1 MADALT
7 LALIG
12 IYFVVLILIGNWAS
26 KKIHNTEDYILAGRS
41 LGFWVF
47 TILIVCSICSGM
59 TLLGVSGFGY
69 TSGWPGIWEQ
79 IAVPL
84 AAAFCIIFFGVK
96 LNAVGKERGYL
107 TVQDYLADR
116 FESPRAL
123 RGLSAVAGIVVSLI
137 YLVGQYAAIS
147 IVLVWL
153 FAIPHWQAL
162 LIAGVIITAYTVV
175 GGLYA
180 VSWTTLFQGGI
191 LILGVL
197 LMAPPVIMSAGGLDH
212 INTVIAGID
221 PNFVEPWFPSPAYA
235 AYAYATPEFLVSFGI
250 LLMVGLACAPHV
262 INNVLAAKEA
272 RYFKWAPLVAFAIY
286 AVVMFLVKFTGFA
299 VRSLVEEGTIVL
311 PDAVNAQ
318 DYSFILGVEYAM
330 PNVAFWAFFAVIV
343 LAAVMSTTDRLMLT
357 VGTSFAWDIYKNI
370 FRPSATDKEVLL
382 VSKVA
387 IVLGAGGTLLLAIN
401 PPEMLAFLIWMGIGV
416 MLATFAVPLLAGLY
430 WRGATGEGAIAS
442 MAVGLAASG
451 IFGYW
456 HQFVAKLPVH
466 FSLYALILSVV
477 AMVVVSL
484 LSARSSSDVLD
495 GTRTGWFIQS
505 PGSAPRAGTPGET
518 WLVDQDSPRQQ

>member
-1 MADALT
+1 MADILAFVLIALYFFV
-7 LALIG
+7 LIG
-12 IYFVVLILIGNWAS
+12 IGNWAS

-69 TSGWPGIWEQ
+69 NSGWPGIWEQ
-79 IAVPL
+79 IFVPL

-96 LNAVGKERGYL
+96 LQAIGKERGYL

-123 RGLSAVAGIVVSLI
+123 RALSAVSGIIVSLI

-147 IVLVWL
+147 IVIVWL
-153 FAIPHWQAL
+153 FGIPHWQAL

-191 LILGVL
+191 LIFGVL
-197 LMAPPVIMSAGGLDH
+197 LMAPFVVMSAGGLTH

-262 INNVLAAKEA
+262 VNNVLAAKEA

-299 VRSLVEEGTIVL
+299 VRSLVEEGKLVL
-311 PDAVNAQ
+311 PNAVNAQ
-318 DYSFILGVEYAM
+318 DYSFILGVEHAM
-330 PNVAFWAFFAVIV
+330 PNVAFWALFAVIV

-401 PPEMLAFLIWMGIGV
+401 PPEMLAWLIWMGIGV

-442 MAVGLAASG
+442 MATGLVAAG
-451 IFGYW
+451 IFGYYSK
-456 HQFVAKLPVH
+456 FVGSLPVH
-466 FSLYALILSVV
+466 FSLYALVLSLV

-484 LSARSSSDVLD
+484 LTARSSADVLD

-505 PGSAPRAGTPGET
+505 PGSAPRPGAPGAT
-518 WLVDQDSPRQQ
+518 RLADKDSPRRQ

>member
-1 MADALT
+1 MADLIT
-7 LALIG
+7 FALIG
-12 IYFVVLILIGNWAS
+12 LYFAVLIGIGNWAS

-79 IAVPL
+79 IFVPL
-84 AAAFCIIFFGVK
+84 AAAFCIILFGVK
-96 LNAVGKERGYL
+96 LNAIGKERGYL
-107 TVQDYLADR
+107 TVQDYLAER

-123 RGLSAVAGIVVSLI
+123 RALSAVSGIIVSLI

-153 FAIPHWQAL
+153 FGIPHWEAL
-162 LIAGVIITAYTVV
+162 LISGVIITAYTVV

-180 VSWTTLFQGGI
+180 VSVTTLFQGGI
-191 LILGVL
+191 LIFGVL
-197 LMAPPVIMSAGGLDH
+197 LMAPFVIASAGGLAH
-212 INTVIAGID
+212 IDTVLAGVD

-235 AYAYATPEFLVSFGI
+235 PYAYATPEFLVSFGI

-262 INNVLAAKEA
+262 VNNVLAAKEA

-299 VRSLVEEGTIVL
+299 VRSLVEEGKLVL
-311 PDAVNAQ
+311 PNAVNAQ
-318 DYSFILGVEYAM
+318 DFAFISGVEYAM
-330 PNVAFWAFFAVIV
+330 PNVALWALFAVIV

-357 VGTSFAWDIYKNI
+357 IGTMFAWDIYKNI
-370 FRPSATDKEVLL
+370 FRPSAPDSEVLL
-382 VSKVA
+382 VSKIAVVA
-387 IVLGAGGTLLLAIN
+387 GAGGTLLLAIN
-401 PPEMLAFLIWMGIGV
+401 PPPMLAWLIWMGIGV

-430 WRGATGEGAIAS
+430 WRGATGQGAIAS
-442 MAVGLAASG
+442 MAVGLVGAAA
-451 IFGYW
+451 FGYW

-466 FSLYALILSVV
+466 FSLYALVLSAL

-484 LSARSSSDVLD
+484 LTSRSSPATLD

-505 PGSAPRAGTPGET
+505 PGNAPRPSTPGDSL
-518 WLVDQDSPRQQ
+518 LVERDSHR

>member
-1 MADALT
+1 MADIATLVLIALYFIV
-7 LALIG
+7 LIG
-12 IYFVVLILIGNWAS
+12 IGNWAS

-79 IAVPL
+79 IFVPL
-84 AAAFCIIFFGVK
+84 AASFCIIFFGVK
-96 LNAVGKERGYL
+96 LNAIGKERGYL
-107 TVQDYLADR
+107 TVQDYLAER

-123 RGLSAVAGIVVSLI
+123 RGLSAISGIVVSLI

-153 FAIPHWQAL
+153 FGIPHWQAL

-197 LMAPPVIMSAGGLDH
+197 LMAPPVIMSAGGLEH
-212 INTVIAGID
+212 INTVLTGID
-221 PNFVEPWFPSPAYA
+221 PNFVEPWYPTAYA
-235 AYAYATPEFLVSFGI
+235 SYAYTTPEFLFSFAI

-272 RYFKWAPLVAFAIY
+272 RYFKWSPLVAFAIY
-286 AVVMFLVKFTGFA
+286 AVIMFLVKFTGFA
-299 VRSLVEEGTIVL
+299 VRSLVEEETLVL
-311 PDAVNAQ
+311 PDSVNAQ
-318 DYSFILGVEYAM
+318 DFAFIAGVEYAI
-330 PNVAFWAFFAVIV
+330 PNVALWAFFAVIV

-357 VGTSFAWDIYKNI
+357 VGTSFAWDVYKNI
-370 FRPSATDKEVLL
+370 LRPSASDREVLL

-387 IVLGAGGTLLLAIN
+387 IVLGAGGTLILAIN
-401 PPEMLAFLIWMGIGV
+401 PPD
-416 MLATFAVPLLAGLY
+416 
-430 WRGATGEGAIAS
+430 R
-442 MAVGLAASG
+442 
-451 IFGYW
+451 
-456 HQFVAKLPVH
+456 K
-466 FSLYALILSVV
+466 SVV
-477 AMVVVSL
+477 
-484 LSARSSSDVLD
+484 
-495 GTRTGWFIQS
+495 
-505 PGSAPRAGTPGET
+505 
-518 WLVDQDSPRQQ
+518 

>member
-1 MADALT
+1 MADLVTFILIALYFIV
-7 LALIG
+7 LIG
-12 IYFVVLILIGNWAS
+12 IGNWAS

-79 IAVPL
+79 IFVPL
-84 AAAFCIIFFGVK
+84 AASFCLIFFGVK
-96 LNAVGKERGYL
+96 LHAIGKERGYM

-123 RGLSAVAGIVVSLI
+123 RGLSAIAGIVVSLI

-153 FAIPHWQAL
+153 FGIPHWQAL
-162 LIAGVIITAYTVV
+162 LVSGIIITAYTVV

-191 LILGVL
+191 LIFGVL
-197 LMAPPVIMSAGGLDH
+197 LMAPFVIASAGGLDH
-212 INTVIAGID
+212 INTVLAGVD

-235 AYAYATPEFLVSFGI
+235 SYAYATPEFLVSFGI

-272 RYFKWAPLVAFAIY
+272 RYFKWAPLIAFAIY

-299 VRSLVEEGTIVL
+299 VRSLVEEGKLVL
-311 PDAVNAQ
+311 PNAVNAQ
-318 DYSFILGVEYAM
+318 DYSFIVGVEHAM
-330 PNVAFWAFFAVIV
+330 PNVAFWALFAVIV

-370 FRPSATDKEVLL
+370 LRPSATEKEVLL
-382 VSKVA
+382 VSKIA

-401 PPEMLAFLIWMGIGV
+401 PPEMLAWLIWMGIGV

-430 WRGATGEGAIAS
+430 WRGATGQGAIAS
-442 MAVGLAASG
+442 MAVGLVGAAA
-451 IFGYW
+451 FGYW
-456 HQFVAKLPVH
+456 HQFVAKLPMH
-466 FSLYALILSVV
+466 FSIYALVLSVL
-477 AMVVVSL
+477 AMVFVSL
-484 LSARSSSDVLD
+484 LTSRSSPTTLD

-505 PGSAPRAGTPGET
+505 PGNASRPSTPGDSL
-518 WLVDQDSPRQQ
+518 LVERDSHR

>member
-1 MADALT
+1 MADLIT
-7 LALIG
+7 FALIG
-12 IYFVVLILIGNWAS
+12 VYFAVLIGIGNWAS

-69 TSGWPGIWEQ
+69 NSGWPGIWEQ
-79 IAVPL
+79 IFVPL

-96 LNAVGKERGYL
+96 LQAIGKERGYL

-123 RGLSAVAGIVVSLI
+123 RALSAVSGIIVSLI

-147 IVLVWL
+147 IVIVWL
-153 FAIPHWQAL
+153 FGIPHWQAL

-191 LILGVL
+191 LIFGVL
-197 LMAPPVIMSAGGLDH
+197 LMAPFVVMSAGGLTH

-262 INNVLAAKEA
+262 VNNVLAAKEA

-299 VRSLVEEGTIVL
+299 VRSLVEEGKLVL
-311 PDAVNAQ
+311 PNAVNAQ
-318 DYSFILGVEYAM
+318 DYSFILGVEHAM
-330 PNVAFWAFFAVIV
+330 PNVAFWALFAVIV

-401 PPEMLAFLIWMGIGV
+401 PPEMLAWLIWMGIGV

-442 MAVGLAASG
+442 MATGLVAAG
-451 IFGYW
+451 IFGYYSK
-456 HQFVAKLPVH
+456 FVGSLPVH
-466 FSLYALILSVV
+466 FSLYALVLSLV

-484 LSARSSSDVLD
+484 LTARSSADVLD

-505 PGSAPRAGTPGET
+505 PGSAPRPGAPGAT
-518 WLVDQDSPRQQ
+518 RLADKDSPRRQ

>member
-250 LLMVGLACAPHV
+250 LLMVGLACAP
-262 INNVLAAKEA
+262 
-272 RYFKWAPLVAFAIY
+272 
-286 AVVMFLVKFTGFA
+286 
-299 VRSLVEEGTIVL
+299 
-311 PDAVNAQ
+311 
-318 DYSFILGVEYAM
+318 
-330 PNVAFWAFFAVIV
+330 
-343 LAAVMSTTDRLMLT
+343 
-357 VGTSFAWDIYKNI
+357 
-370 FRPSATDKEVLL
+370 
-382 VSKVA
+382 
-387 IVLGAGGTLLLAIN
+387 
-401 PPEMLAFLIWMGIGV
+401 
-416 MLATFAVPLLAGLY
+416 
-430 WRGATGEGAIAS
+430 
-442 MAVGLAASG
+442 
-451 IFGYW
+451 
-456 HQFVAKLPVH
+456 
-466 FSLYALILSVV
+466 
-477 AMVVVSL
+477 
-484 LSARSSSDVLD
+484 
-495 GTRTGWFIQS
+495 
-505 PGSAPRAGTPGET
+505 
-518 WLVDQDSPRQQ
+518 

>member
-1 MADALT
+1 MADLIT
-7 LALIG
+7 FALIG
-12 IYFVVLILIGNWAS
+12 LYFVVLIGIGNWAS

-79 IAVPL
+79 IFVPL
-84 AAAFCIIFFGVK
+84 AASFCIIFFGVK
-96 LNAVGKERGYL
+96 LNAIGKERGYL
-107 TVQDYLADR
+107 TIQDYLAER

-123 RGLSAVAGIVVSLI
+123 RALSAVSGIIVSLI

-153 FAIPHWQAL
+153 FGIPHWQAL
-162 LIAGVIITAYTVV
+162 LISGVIITAYTVV

-197 LMAPPVIMSAGGLDH
+197 LMAPFVIASAGGLAH
-212 INTVIAGID
+212 INSVLAGAD

-235 AYAYATPEFLVSFGI
+235 PYAYATPEFLVSFGI

-299 VRSLVEEGTIVL
+299 VRSLVEEGKLVL
-311 PDAVNAQ
+311 PNAVNAQ
-318 DYSFILGVEYAM
+318 DFAFISGVEYAM
-330 PNVAFWAFFAVIV
+330 PNVALWALFAVIV

-357 VGTSFAWDIYKNI
+357 VGTMFAWDIYKNI
-370 FRPSATDKEVLL
+370 FRPSAPDNEVLL
-382 VSKVA
+382 VSKIAVVA
-387 IVLGAGGTLLLAIN
+387 GAGGTLLLAIN
-401 PPEMLAFLIWMGIGV
+401 PPPMLAWLIWMGIGV

-430 WRGATGEGAIAS
+430 WRGATGQGAIAS
-442 MAVGLAASG
+442 MAAGLVAAAA
-451 IFGYW
+451 FGYW

-466 FSLYALILSVV
+466 FSLYALVLSAL

-484 LSARSSSDVLD
+484 MTARNSASVLD
-495 GTRTGWFIQS
+495 GTRTGWFVQS
-505 PGSAPRAGTPGET
+505 PGLSPQASTPGDSL
-518 WLVDQDSPRQQ
+518 LVERDSHR

>member
-1 MADALT
+1 MADLAT
-7 LALIG
+7 FALIAL
-12 IYFVVLILIGNWAS
+12 YFFVLIGIGNWAS

-79 IAVPL
+79 IFVPL

-96 LNAVGKERGYL
+96 LQAIGKERGYL

-123 RGLSAVAGIVVSLI
+123 RALSAIAGIIVSLI

-147 IVLVWL
+147 IVIVWL
-153 FAIPHWQAL
+153 FGIPHWQAL
-162 LIAGVIITAYTVV
+162 LISGVIITAYTVI

-191 LILGVL
+191 LIFGVL
-197 LMAPPVIMSAGGLDH
+197 LMAPFVIMSAGGLTH
-212 INTVIAGID
+212 INSVLAGID
-221 PNFVEPWFPSPAYA
+221 PNFVEPWYPAAYA
-235 AYAYATPEFLVSFGI
+235 SYAYATPEFLVSFGI

-272 RYFKWAPLVAFAIY
+272 RYFKWAPLVAFGIY

-299 VRSLVEEGTIVL
+299 VRSLVEEGRLVL

-318 DYSFILGVEYAM
+318 DFAFILGVEHAI
-330 PNVAFWAFFAVIV
+330 PNMAFWALFAVIV

-370 FRPSATDKEVLL
+370 FRPAATDKEVLL

-387 IVLGAGGTLLLAIN
+387 IVFGAGGTLLLAIN
-401 PPEMLAFLIWMGIGV
+401 PPPMLAWLIWMGIGV

-442 MAVGLAASG
+442 MAVGLVAAAA
-451 IFGYW
+451 FGYW
-456 HQFVAKLPVH
+456 HQFVSPLPMH
-466 FSLYALILSVV
+466 FSFFALVLSAL

-484 LSARSSSDVLD
+484 LTARSSADVLD

-505 PGSAPRAGTPGET
+505 PESAPRPGAPGAT
-518 WLVDQDSPRQQ
+518 RLADKDSPRRQ

>member
-1 MADALT
+1 MADPIT
-7 LALIG
+7 FVLIG
-12 IYFVVLILIGNWAS
+12 LYFVVLIGIGSWAS
-26 KKIHNTEDYILAGRS
+26 KKIHTTEDYILAGRS

-47 TILIVCSICSGM
+47 TIMIICSVCSGM

-79 IAVPL
+79 IFVPL
-84 AAAFCIIFFGVK
+84 AASFCIIVFGVK
-96 LNAVGKERGYL
+96 LHAVGKERGYM

-116 FESPRAL
+116 FESPRGL
-123 RGLSAVAGIVVSLI
+123 RGLSALSGIVVSLI
-137 YLVGQYAAIS
+137 YLVGQYTAIS

-153 FAIPHWQAL
+153 FGIPHWQAL
-162 LIAGVIITAYTVV
+162 LISGIIITAYTVV

-180 VSWTTLFQGGI
+180 VSWTTLIQGGI
-191 LILGVL
+191 LIVGVL
-197 LMAPPVIMSAGGLDH
+197 LMAPFVIASAGGLSH
-212 INTVIAGID
+212 INTVLAGVD

-235 AYAYATPEFLVSFGI
+235 SYAYATPEFLVSFGI

-272 RYFKWAPLVAFAIY
+272 RYFKWSPLIAFGIY

-299 VRSLVEEGTIVL
+299 VRSLVEEGALAL

-318 DYSFILGVEYAM
+318 DFAFIVGVEYAM
-330 PNVAFWAFFAVIV
+330 PNVVFWALFAVIV

-357 VGTSFAWDIYKNI
+357 IGTTFAWDIYKNI
-370 FRPSATDKEVLL
+370 LRPSAPDNEVLL

-387 IVLGAGGTLLLAIN
+387 VVAAAGGTLWLAIN
-401 PPEMLAFLIWMGIGV
+401 PPPMLAWLIWMGIGV

-430 WRGATGEGAIAS
+430 WRGATREGAIAS
-442 MAVGLAASG
+442 MGLGLAAATV
-451 IFGYW
+451 FGYW
-456 HQFVAKLPVH
+456 HQFVAPLPVH
-466 FSLYALILSVV
+466 FSFYALAISVL

-484 LSARSSSDVLD
+484 MTASNSPATLD
-495 GTRTGWFIQS
+495 NTRTGWFIQS
-505 PGSAPRAGTPGET
+505 
-518 WLVDQDSPRQQ
+518 Q

>member
-1 MADALT
+1 MADIATLVLIALYFIV
-7 LALIG
+7 LIG
-12 IYFVVLILIGNWAS
+12 IGNWAS

-79 IAVPL
+79 IFVPL
-84 AAAFCIIFFGVK
+84 AASFCIIFFGVK
-96 LNAVGKERGYL
+96 LNAIGKERGYL
-107 TVQDYLADR
+107 TVQDYLAER

-123 RGLSAVAGIVVSLI
+123 RGLSAISGIVVSLI

-153 FAIPHWQAL
+153 FGIPHWQAL

-197 LMAPPVIMSAGGLDH
+197 LMAPPVIMSAGGLEH
-212 INTVIAGID
+212 INTVLTGID
-221 PNFVEPWFPSPAYA
+221 PNFVEPWYPTAYA
-235 AYAYATPEFLVSFGI
+235 SYAYTTPEFLFSFAI

-286 AVVMFLVKFTGFA
+286 AVIMFLVKFTGFA
-299 VRSLVEEGTIVL
+299 VRSLVEEETLVL

-318 DYSFILGVEYAM
+318 DFAFIAGVEYAI
-330 PNVAFWAFFAVIV
+330 PNVALWAFFAVIV
-343 LAAVMSTTDRLMLT
+343 LAAVMSTTDRLML
-357 VGTSFAWDIYKNI
+357 
-370 FRPSATDKEVLL
+370 
-382 VSKVA
+382 
-387 IVLGAGGTLLLAIN
+387 
-401 PPEMLAFLIWMGIGV
+401 
-416 MLATFAVPLLAGLY
+416 
-430 WRGATGEGAIAS
+430 
-442 MAVGLAASG
+442 
-451 IFGYW
+451 
-456 HQFVAKLPVH
+456 
-466 FSLYALILSVV
+466 
-477 AMVVVSL
+477 
-484 LSARSSSDVLD
+484 
-495 GTRTGWFIQS
+495 
-505 PGSAPRAGTPGET
+505 
-518 WLVDQDSPRQQ
+518 